1 MRLAIPSLVL
11 FLYIFASL
19 ICFLPCRPLVKVAAG
34 MVLFVIGLKY
44 LIYEKIGGSFIA
56 PDLPPSLLLSMEG
69 LYGAMVILFFLLLV
83 KDGLALL
90 LWLGRCLGSSW
101 HLPFTPAIR
110 GGGLTLAAL
119 GLALFGTWQSLI
131 VPDVHNVEITLPR
144 LPADLDGV
152 TIVQLSDI
160 HIGPLL
166 KGDWLREV
174 VAKTNAQRSDL
185 VVLTGDMIDN
195 YAEALQEDIAPLGD
209 LQARYGVYGVTGNH
223 EYYFHAQ
230 EWNPVFEKL
239 GIVMLNNE
247 HRTLSIHGKELVL
260 VGVSDLTA
268 QQFGGEGPD
277 IDKALDGAPPGVR
290 ILLKHRPSGASGNAR
305 VDLQL
310 SGHTHGGQLFFLKWL
325 IASFNGNLVEG
336 LFDRD
341 GMQVYVS
348 PGTGMW
354 SGFSCR
360 LGVPSE
366 ITRIILRAQKDV

>member
-56 PDLPPSLLLSMEG
+56 PGLPHSLLLSMEI
-69 LYGAMVILFFLLLV
+69 LYGAMVILAFLLLV

-119 GLALFGTWQSLI
+119 GLALLGTWQSLI
-131 VPDVHNVEITLPR
+131 VPDVRNVEITLPR
-144 LPADLDGV
+144 LPADLDGL

-185 VVLTGDMIDN
+185 VVLTGDMIDD
-195 YAEALQEDIAPLGD
+195 YVEALQDDIAPLGE
-209 LQARYGVYGVTGNH
+209 LQAKYGVYGVTGNH

-230 EWNPVFEKL
+230 EWRPVFEKL
-239 GIVMLNNE
+239 GIIMLNNE
-247 HRTLSIHGKELVL
+247 HRTLSIHGQELVL
-260 VGVSDLTA
+260 AGVPDLTA

-277 IDKALDGAPPGVR
+277 IDKALDGAPPGAR
-290 ILLKHRPSGASGNAR
+290 ILLKHRPSGATGNAK

-310 SGHTHGGQLFFLKWL
+310 SGHTHGGHLFFLKWL

-336 LFDRD
+336 LFDID
-341 GMQVYVS
+341 GIQVYVS
-348 PGTGMW
+348 PGTGLW

-360 LGVPSE
+360 LGVPAE
-366 ITRIILRAQKDV
+366 ITRIILRAQSDV

>member
-1 MRLAIPSLVL
+1 
-11 FLYIFASL
+11 
-19 ICFLPCRPLVKVAAG
+19 

-56 PDLPPSLLLSMEG
+56 PDLPHALLLSMEI
-69 LYGAMVILFFLLLV
+69 LYGAMVILFFLLLL
-83 KDGLALL
+83 KDGLALF
-90 LWLGRCLGSSW
+90 LWLGRCLGGSW

-119 GLALFGTWQSLI
+119 GLGLFGTWRSLI
-131 VPDVHNVEITLPR
+131 VPDVRNVEIALPR
-144 LPADLDGV
+144 LPAGLDGV

-166 KGDWLREV
+166 KEDWLRAV
-174 VAKTNAQRSDL
+174 VAKTNAQRPDL
-185 VVLTGDMIDN
+185 VVLTGDMIDG

-209 LQARYGVYGVTGNH
+209 LQAGYGVYGVTGNH
-223 EYYFHAQ
+223 EYYFHAR
-230 EWNPVFEKL
+230 EWLPVFEKL

-247 HRTLSIHGKELVL
+247 HRTLSLHGKELVL
-260 VGVSDLTA
+260 AGVPDLIA

-277 IDKALDGAPPGVR
+277 SDKALDGAPSGVR

-305 VDLQL
+305 ADLQL
-310 SGHTHGGQLFFLKWL
+310 SGHTHGGQLIFLKWL

-360 LGVPSE
+360 LGVPAE
-366 ITRIILRAQKDV
+366 ITRIILRARTEKQD